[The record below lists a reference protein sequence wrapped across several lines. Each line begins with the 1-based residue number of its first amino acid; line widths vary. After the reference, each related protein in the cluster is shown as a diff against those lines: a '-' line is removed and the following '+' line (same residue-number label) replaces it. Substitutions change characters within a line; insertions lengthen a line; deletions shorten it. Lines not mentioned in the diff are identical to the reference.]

1 MKKIFSKI
9 MIFLLIVSSLV
20 IFGCKERYGDLRM
33 SLTFC
38 FTSFSSRTLEDGTK
52 RWTNSTDNSVVD
64 ENLDGSYTLYMYGNN
79 QGTAYLDATFTGT
92 PDDFNN
98 DISVSLSN
106 SILTIG
112 KKQYID
118 GGIRFSVTPNQEGST
133 VLTVLS
139 SEGDRQRSVNITVA
153 QVPSILRFKESKI
166 ALSYKSGT
174 TTNLADGLENNLSFG
189 MKNVTFELG
198 TLAGEGETSLDKF
211 VPYSSIQ
218 LAAKNISLNSGVL
231 TLLED
236 YDLQEGGELYV
247 RATYQNPLGDDLVQL
262 QQIEFLPQITN
273 FEIYTFDKDSSNGLG
288 SKVGDSNNILSTI
301 NFVTNIAITHKDFVL
316 RVNTNGKKLNI
327 FGVED
332 SLCPFGVSV
341 QPNYENYGL
350 TFGQNSLPIRYFN
363 ADGEITTEG
372 NIHHSTYA
380 LCYIRLVPSKVKSTE
395 GSANYPQGTYD
406 MLFRC
411 EYVDY
416 KNEEFATSASIRTKC
431 YTVVN
436 NYAINGKILQNN
448 NIEASFVEDNC
459 LATELMTN
467 FDASLGVKLSL
478 TVGEPLNVL
487 SNRTAFQIKF
497 YKRQKGSPTI
507 SKLSEDEVLNMFQI
521 SIDGEGNLL
530 QSGFEGH
537 KFLAGTNFY
546 FKIKQAGEAFIGDD
560 VFMQVES
567 CEEQSSAKCVVKLSL
582 VQGISEI
589 TGYELVLR
597 SREVDEATGDYIIY
611 DRQSVTFENA
621 RASLDLDLSKGYVAE
636 LTLSVFPLDAT
647 LSNVYVSSLRDNV
660 VKAKVEGG
668 KIILDPQSV
677 GKNVAISLGSSNLRQ
692 TYSIEVNVYYPV
704 VSMDAE
710 IVDISSNSSIGDY
723 TIGTRNIYAKVK
735 AKEQV
740 NYLLTT
746 RPYDAKRY
754 DMTYTVFDITSGK
767 DVLVKTPYT
776 VYHDGRTTGSSKIF
790 DDCFELNCKAN
801 AFMFTSDLS
810 NGKTYVVQFKLE
822 NLDGTTLEWSFT
834 LSSYVPVEEMDINLS
849 RVEVFDPQSV
859 AYEQK
864 LESGLTFDLT
874 NPPENVF
881 GFDVKVNKTS
891 GRIPTKTFE
900 EKAYVTI
907 RVDGNIDSVYEV
919 TNGTMVKTSGDS
931 SVLKLLF
938 EGLFGGKYWFELE
951 DNSKNISTIQIE
963 VKVVEF
969 RQSHYARKNISVLKH
984 EQVTDIFADGQTT
997 LRLRDTDINGD
1008 INIPF
1013 EIANE
1018 KAYNKNLVVQTVSV
1032 VTVAGRKMYVVAGRG
1047 VATSSVQNK
1056 TNMHATLTISPTG
1069 LAGRT
1074 MIVTLPQDKIYSKA
1088 QYEIFCGEMR
1098 EITLSEND
1106 FVAGVFYVQ
1115 NAGEYEVANE
1125 YTDGRQYY
1133 AKVIDY
1139 SGLLD
1144 IWEKTLVVQLDVE
1157 NGEDVPYSVSSV
1169 QDLLNISQNPTKRY
1183 VLTNNIRFDSSKAFS
1198 PIGGYFE
1205 VDITEEQFASGIY
1218 YIKNNLNQFVLQ
1230 TAYRTGQT
1238 YYAYGFGGELSGRYE
1253 VQDKNSASTHYEY
1266 YSIENIYLPS
1276 QISSKTFGLFETLH
1290 GKVSDIDIKFVFAQ
1304 PNIANEISFGGI
1316 AGINFGEISNCTASF
1331 SGAILKTNKQTVFG
1345 GIAGVN
1351 FGKIELSK
1359 GQSSSRSLTGD
1370 VKIVSSGSE
1379 LLSVGGISGLNF
1391 GEVVGSFARQNAQS
1405 VSFGDSS
1412 YDCNINITVQISG
1425 NENVFDEIN
1434 INSIPS
1440 RIVKMFE
1447 NLVVGGKNENS
1458 SFFIPQSY
1466 VNIPTLFAMDRDY
1479 SLDKTA
1485 DGILSGIGGA
1495 VGTNFGKISNLSVQ
1509 GNIIAE
1515 DCDYVG
1521 GIAGLTVANEK
1532 YNSKITDLN
1541 GNYSISYSYASSH
1554 VLGHH
1559 YVGGA
1564 VGAARGFLKS
1574 SETVDENV
1582 FDIPVGIYDVGAENY
1597 VDDEHSRN
1605 FVVGKG
1611 EVGGFAGKLVGVSA
1625 QYLSV
1630 TSYHDEYTSQGT
1642 TWLANQDNYDIVAN
1656 ETSTGFNLNE
1666 INDGLAGG
1674 FAGSSDH
1681 AKFFACGANVNLWAP
1696 SSIASF
1702 IFSYMSN
1709 EGEYNVANIFGRGV
1723 VNASGSSRTWGSLGA
1738 GVNFGNN
1745 TLSYSKV
1752 IDKAGKATYYVGNT
1766 SYSETQ
1772 FTEQINAK
1780 FESSLTQL
1788 PWKAEKDSSGNV
1800 SGLPMLYISYD
1811 VKVDETTTVTKTEP
1825 LFVLGPVTV
1834 NVVTKD
1840 NLSSDEGWKFVKLDD
1855 KTLMLFFAVDEQNSI
1870 SSSILTQIN
1879 TTKLLELLDITVSPS
1894 GAKANKLIVQSSS
1907 DLLEVSGEN
1916 IIVKSVGKEGS
1927 ETVTLT
1933 ISSMLSSQNSTY
1945 NAKVQIIL
1953 CYGLSDVNIY
1963 ANTSFTAPLSESLG
1977 IDLLLSETQ
1986 TVYANPE
1993 FVVEVSGEEVS
2004 LRAMDNVGLRFE
2016 VPSDDITPIIESL
2029 NGTATSIGNIFTIG
2043 SKQWSSVV
2051 SNGKIEKYYVNI
2063 DSTFASFIPL
2073 LAIPAGAKL
2082 NIKCVP
2088 YIYQV
2093 VDGERKNFLLE
2104 EHATNFYL
2112 SISHGAT
2119 SISLSNNTQPNFV
2132 MNQLQTLSFTVNMAT
2147 DSIDDKIILDNLLG
2161 LSDDLGINVGE
2172 YQYEFVDEVG
2182 KVEIVGATETR
2193 GKTGLRKISQSFTIW
2208 FKDKLAGI
2216 KQDKNYVFNFYS
2228 SINASVGVSV
2238 NVKVIGENEVKS
2250 IYTNVYADYDDFP
2263 QKSSGGYIYSG
2274 LNDSPA
2280 VLGVEVYPY
2289 VTNYST
2295 VRLSYTS
2302 STGDLLFM
2310 SPITLDLKNEHGRQF
2325 VDNASV
2331 AVIGND
2337 GKSLTIDKSVGQDTF
2352 LSNDNGV
2359 YSYARSYFF
2368 KLFTDSTVTEG
2379 TQFVLKIEI
2388 INEQG
2393 TVILTKEEIVYTLKK
2408 PGITFGFDKSLLKD
2422 GNDTLYYLPLNTKN
2436 ELSVETINSTDNIK
2450 WSLSAVDERGNAYEK
2465 FSEIKETLEP
2475 TKENGKYYVQVLKY
2489 GEIFTTDLVGKTVTL
2504 RGEITNN
2511 KQTYSYEI
2519 KFVVTLFT
2527 VKDISVQNAENN
2539 SLKVKVATTTPLK
2552 LNVSAYYDE
2561 SINAGSSWYD
2571 DWYENVGSKAG
2582 KEADILYK
2590 NLTNAGYEVK
2600 QYFVDYLN
2608 DFADSVAKVT
2618 KDNDPLSSGVF
2629 KNNGEN
2635 LKSGNKYFEETFG
2648 VEKFKD
2654 YFALYGLRA
2663 NRTFNIVFDS
2673 NISYSAKNTLE
2684 SKSAGVPNVC
2694 DYLSSSYDKIKSFTQ
2709 TIDVMFVYATEL
2721 RNAIP
2726 VSTVDEFLS
2735 MEEGKDYRLV
2745 NDIVLENYTPLSTKI
2760 GSFDGNNKVIFI
2772 KSFSYNSSSTGN
2784 INLGLFEKI
2793 ESEVEVSGVKKQI
2806 VIQNTTVYYT
2816 PNVTEE
2822 IFDNNGEIIKILEP
2836 SLESLRIS
2844 LPNASS
2850 VVFGGIA
2857 SSNAGVITNANVLGG
2872 VRIEINSSDVVS
2884 GGTATSTVG
2893 GLVATNERTGYITN
2907 SAVGAKLFR
2916 SAVKQTEDTKTYDG
2930 FNIYCY
2936 GKVGG
2941 FVGTNNGK
2949 IVASYFESGSIEHN
2963 SKEEGVGGFVQ
2974 TNNGEILE
2982 CFVQGRRSEN
2992 DKDIRNTGS
3001 GIVSRAG
3008 IVGGF
3013 VYSNNGTISDCYS
3026 NIWLSSSG
3034 AIAGFVYVDSSSS
3047 VISRS
3052 YSISYKKAG
3061 DNNTTAYP
3069 FAGPKTLL
3077 STEVCING
3085 IFNDCFFLN
3094 DRTKNDQ
3101 WGNTNFYTEGSSDPE
3116 KTPANKKAV
3125 ELSTANFA
3133 THTYF
3138 TNYDLSLVYN
3148 TSGQYAND
3156 EMYNYVDGYTWAIIE
3171 GKPVLASTLVRTI
3184 SQRDYQGKKKNYTGY
3199 TQIFELRS
3207 TSDWKSAKRESDPS
3221 ITDYTNASSGKLL
3234 FSKQDNG
3241 DTVDFIYPAVETVNG
3256 NFESLVI
3263 TYQVVKNGGKT
3274 TYTNPVAEY
3283 GEEKRVLDIQEGSIN
3298 DESPKDSNF
3307 RANDTITVTFDY
3319 ENNFISS
3326 ITYYT
3331 LDENNI
3337 TYYYSGN
3344 TSGTSFASGNQTNPV
3359 TIYDRDSLVYALT
3372 NTVSS
3377 DDTLDKYFRIICD
3390 IDIDGEFLSTSK
3402 TNFTGVMQGNHMTI
3416 NNLSMS
3422 YNRWQADQVDKEA
3435 FGMFAKITSNEEKDT
3450 IISNLKLGIVQI
3462 VSNVHPYVGAL
3473 AGIVSGSSVKTD
3485 KKVLFNNISIVS
3497 ADGGYAP
3504 VQGRN
3509 VVGGLAGY
3517 IGRNVIIKDI
3527 TTDVSVISAYDAS
3540 GDSSETV
3547 RLYIADK
3554 SNLSSCSY
3562 VGGVVGVFDATS
3574 VVDSATKK
3582 NYNASNVTVLSGN
3595 AFLGGVVGTAF
3606 GLLGTD
3612 AIANYINIEVESN
3625 DTSFIKSRFYGGGI
3639 VGENRGILLSS
3650 SARNIGEDDSTVSI
3664 GKSTLA
3670 QYNYFFNAAGTQ
3682 TIAVGGLAGLN
3693 NGGLISNCISTI
3705 DVRSS
3710 RTSIVGG
3717 AVGRQLAGGIEN
3729 VIVSGSVMGD
3739 KIIGGLVGTFNDRE
3753 MISSAESTFSEEA
3766 MMKEDSV
3773 HLSLSGTESTEGVIC
3788 RISNCIA
3795 ENNWLYEDYD
3805 TYIRKINSITKIAVG
3820 GFIGLISTINNPSA
3834 DGKETLTWEDKIVFD
3849 GQSTYV
3855 GAISN
3860 GTSKKYLKA
3869 AYVNST
3875 FDYAKG
3881 VKEDEYTILCNSQG
3895 VQAVFPAEQQE
3906 LYISTQSSDI
3916 SYTIRRIPFTKYT
3929 NKSSEGNEYKNIIYV
3944 FENTDKTFSED
3955 PKFYQAIKI
3964 FDIGET
3970 KRENFKNKEPDTWY
3984 RSDGEKV
3991 DYTWFAEHFGIVYE
4005 QYEYYYKSDK
4015 TTVTGIRKVVDYNN
4029 MGSEDTMVVDF
4040 GNTYDISLDSDNY
4053 YKASYIKMPESSK
4066 RTIVVNSETGETG
4079 EEYPDTTK
4087 SKTTFCYIARPT
4099 ISDFTFDRTFEYKS
4113 GSEKVETIND
4123 IAVYGVDVADS
4134 KTGACSYANV
4144 GDLITQNTF
4153 VINGLKL
4160 FELDVNK
4167 GGSEDRIGLWT
4178 EVEENSNIYKLSDAM
4193 LEVWKKKTG
4202 DDSWHIDLPDGGK
4215 IVDVTIHIAK
4225 SDVDRDVYVSKVVLT
4240 YEYSGV
4246 VVEDSSSKATFLK
4259 QSQNAENPLVTTYS
4273 LISSSKKSAFKS
4285 FDSGYWIFAD
4295 DFYSGVVTFASKYP
4309 QNIEYAETYVWED
4322 FRTSAT
4328 SGLINEINT
4337 AEELALFAYLVNNGN
4352 TYANTEVRLT
4362 ADIDLSGKY
4371 WIPIGTSANPFKG
4384 TFNGQGHTIKYIS
4397 VDENSLANSQQT
4409 KVEYA
4414 GLFGCIS
4421 GAEISSLILLGGET
4435 KGNYAGGLAGMAAGS
4450 KIKGVVNRN
4459 NVIGDSYAGGLVGQA
4474 TDSTFESCINYAE
4487 VKSSNIYDST
4497 VVYVGGLVGQM
4508 TDGEIK
4514 TTNGIETANNG
4525 TVQAQSTH
4533 NNHFAEHLVSLYA
4546 GGIAGCAE
4554 NTTISCDLKNYGNV
4568 NVVTNAANLW
4578 AGGLFGRLNTTTCAG
4593 MFNKGKVSVVN
4604 SNRNTTDT
4612 RSKMYIGGNVGEA
4625 ITDMSQMS
4633 NEEDVKVAC
4642 DLVTRQDSYVG
4653 GIAGLLSGNLSESYN
4668 AKNITFISK
4677 GGDAAYVAGLAGY
4690 VSCAEGKTVTVV
4702 SNCYNSGKV
4711 TTTCGGVGYVAGI
4724 VGLCE
4729 ENSTNH
4735 VVIQYTLSIGQIST
4749 QSGEGTCLTG
4759 AITNYTAN
4767 TKLIYRPE
4775 SYIVDEAQ
4783 AVSTFANFF
4792 LRGTAVMDG
4801 QTQEGLGGNLPSDYE
4816 EEKFAKG
4823 RISTTLKE
4831 ESTYN
4836 PEGEKKPAWNFGNG
4850 VDPAIWEWK
4859 YATWYP
4865 TLVNNSPN
4873 TIWTDSVE
4881 DMVQVGGDYVIDTP
4895 EQLAKLA
4902 LLSNSGTF
4910 DTKGKTFRLRNAIDL
4925 SNKLWIPIGT
4935 EEFPFE
4941 GTFEG
4946 GGYSVYNMT
4955 VDGTAV
4961 VLSGVTGLKLGGLFG
4976 VVKNSKIANL
4986 GVISPI
4992 VKNVNNAAAVVSKAN
5007 NTLIQNVYTE
5017 VSEAKSC
5024 GIVGDIV
5031 AGGIVCN
5038 LEDSLDTQSAKLGLH
5053 TSYNNVPVEANAKLT
5068 TATQCV
5074 GGLVASLK
5082 NSSVVNSYNGANGL
5096 ISIGNP
5102 QKPSET
5108 VMVIGKQ
5115 ENGKVV
5121 NVFNIC
5127 TNGGKELTAT
5137 PAMFEIVDGVLKK
5150 VDGEGVNPVFANLT
5164 DSTSDGKKSTIWA
5177 KEYSLNPQGSKGEL
5191 YPSLRGVGL
5200 EWKNTECDSLLSFST
5215 QVDGYKSR
5223 IRTAAKAT
5231 DIMFAEEVLGA
5242 QELSSK
5248 DSSINQIYLI
5258 STPQEL
5264 AWLSLAVNSGMRT
5277 SHCEF
5282 ILTANIDLSGRFFTP
5297 IGQSEQT
5304 AFCGVFNF
5312 NGHTISGLTIDN
5324 LSYNYAGLFGWTS
5337 NAYIINGYVKDA
5349 FVKVESSTST
5359 ANMFVGTVVGYA
5371 NNTTI
5376 KNISVATA
5384 VLAKNVGKVYVGG
5397 VAGYVSG
5404 TIQYKMENILSR
5416 PSTKTLSAGENYI
5429 DLSDYN
5435 TRIYE
5440 EDSTSGASKLKD
5452 FSINIGGIS
5461 LSERVFA
5468 GGIVGFMSNYNS
5480 EATLAGMS
5488 YCTNES
5494 NVVAMS
5500 VGSQPANVYGGGVAG
5515 YLANQMAIEACQNS
5529 GAIKTSST
5537 LFDAVG
5543 GIVGYMF
5550 YGTMRNC
5557 YSTGYVESCLNS
5569 SIKGETSSG
5578 SIFSYI
5584 GGIVGISIGG
5594 TITHTISQSS
5604 TYQDVLTGKNIAVG
5618 GIIGYSRDKD
5628 DFSGDVSVLFNGVGN
5643 FGSAAKGIGLSDP
5656 ALGDKTNAYTMGVDS
5671 FQVNAADQTLF
5682 QPSYW
5687 SGTSSSIHLKSQK
5700 AYIALTSVFAAN
5712 ISLFDK
5718 TTSTRSPLVYQEQG
5732 NTFRGLLAD
5741 IGGDYSLEIAK
5752 DSEMKAI
5759 TLTILKL
5766 DGTREVVTQ
5775 ETKFDTSESVSVE
5788 IANYVKDA
5796 VCIFVTV
5803 VKN

>member
-20 IFGCKERYGDLRM
+20 IFGCKERYGDLKM
-33 SLTFC
+33 SLNFC

-52 RWTNSTDNSVVD
+52 RWTNAGDNSVID
-64 ENLDGSYTLYMYGNN
+64 ENLDGSYTLYIYGNT

-92 PDDFNN
+92 PTDFNN
-98 DISVSLSN
+98 DIGVSLSN

-139 SEGDRQRSVNITVA
+139 AEGNKQRSVNISVA
-153 QVPSILRFKESKI
+153 QVPSMLKFKESKI
-166 ALSYKSGT
+166 AISYKAGT
-174 TTNLADGLENNLSFG
+174 TKNLVDGLENNLNFG
-189 MKNVTFELG
+189 MKNVAFELG
-198 TLAGEGETSLDKF
+198 SLSGEGETLLEKF

-218 LAAKNISLNSGVL
+218 LATKNISLNAGVL

-236 YDLQEGGELYV
+236 YNLQENGEMYV
-247 RATYQNPLGDDLVQL
+247 RATYSNPLGDDLVQL

-273 FEIYTFDKDSSNGLG
+273 FEIYTFDEASSNGLG
-288 SKVGDSNNILSTI
+288 LKVGDSENVLSTI
-301 NFVTNIAITHKDFVL
+301 NFVTNIAVTHKDFVL
-316 RVNTNGKKLNI
+316 RVDTNGKKLNI
-327 FGVED
+327 FGVEN
-332 SLCPFGVSV
+332 SLCPFVVSV

-372 NIHHSTYA
+372 NISRSTYA

-416 KNEEFATSASIRTKC
+416 TNTEFATSASIRTKC

-436 NYAINGKILQNN
+436 NYAINGNILQNN
-448 NIEASFVEDNC
+448 DIEENFVESNC
-459 LATELMTN
+459 YNTELMTN
-467 FDASLGVKLSL
+467 FDASLGVKLAL

-487 SNRTAFQIKF
+487 SNRTAFRIKF
-497 YKRQKGSPTI
+497 YKRQAESSII

-521 SIDGEGNLL
+521 SIDAEGNLL

-546 FKIKQAGEAFIGDD
+546 FKIKEAGEKFIGDD
-560 VFMQVES
+560 VFVQVVS
-567 CEEQSSAKCVVKLSL
+567 CEEQSSAKCVAKLSL

-597 SREVDEATGDYIIY
+597 SREIDEATGDYIIY
-611 DRQSVTFENA
+611 DRQNVTFENA
-621 RASLDLDLSKGYVAE
+621 KASLDLDLSKDYIAI
-636 LTLSVFPLDAT
+636 LTLNVFPLDAT

-660 VKAKVEGG
+660 VLAKIENG

-692 TYSIEVNVYYPV
+692 TYSLEVNVYYPV

-740 NYLLTT
+740 NFLLTT
-746 RPYDAKRY
+746 RPYDATRY

-767 DVLVKTPYT
+767 DVQVKTPYT
-776 VYHDGRTTGSSKIF
+776 VYHDGRTTGSNKIS
-790 DDCFELNCKAN
+790 DDFFELNCKAN
-801 AFMFTSDLS
+801 AFRFTSDFS
-810 NGKTYVVQFKLE
+810 KGKTYVVQFRLD
-822 NLDGTTLEWSFT
+822 NLDGTRLEWSFT
-834 LSSYVPVEEMDINLS
+834 LTSYVPVEEIEINLS
-849 RVEVFDPQSV
+849 RIEVFDPQSV
-859 AYEQK
+859 SYEQK
-864 LESGLTFDLT
+864 LESGITFDPT
-874 NPPENVF
+874 NVPENVF
-881 GFDVKVNKTS
+881 GFDVTVNKTS
-891 GRIPTKTFE
+891 GRTPTKTFE
-900 EKAYVTI
+900 EKSYVTI
-907 RVDGNIDSVYEV
+907 RIDGNIDSIYEV
-919 TNGTMVKTSGDS
+919 TNGTMLKTSGDNS
-931 SVLKLLF
+931 ILRLLY
-938 EGLFGGKYWFELE
+938 EGVFGGKYWFELL
-951 DNSKNISTIQIE
+951 DNSKSVSSIQIE
-963 VKVVEF
+963 VKIVEF
-969 RQSHYARKNISVLKH
+969 RQSHFARKSISVLKH
-984 EQVTDIFADGQTT
+984 EQVSEIYSNEQTT
-997 LRLRDTDINGD
+997 LRLRDMDIEGD
-1008 INIPF
+1008 INISL

-1018 KAYNKNLVVQTVSV
+1018 KAYNKNLVAQNVSV
-1032 VTVAGRKMYVVAGRG
+1032 VKVGGKKMYVVAEQG
-1047 VATSSVQNK
+1047 VANASIQNK
-1056 TNMHATLTISPTG
+1056 SDMHATLKISPTG
-1069 LAGRT
+1069 LAGRVL
-1074 MIVTLPQDKIYSKA
+1074 IVVLPQDKIYSKA
-1088 QYEIFCGEMR
+1088 QYEMFCGEMK
-1098 EITLSEND
+1098 EIELSKDD
-1106 FVAGVFYVQ
+1106 FVAGIFYVQ
-1115 NAGEYEVANE
+1115 NAGEYQVANE

-1133 AKVIDY
+1133 AKVVDY
-1139 SGLLD
+1139 SSLLN
-1144 IWEKTLVVQLDVE
+1144 IWKKALIVQLDVE
-1157 NGEDVPYSVSSV
+1157 NGENVPYSISSA
-1169 QDLLNISQNPTKRY
+1169 QDLLNIAQNPTKRY
-1183 VLTNNIRFDSSKAFS
+1183 VLTNNIRFDSSNAFAS
-1198 PIGGYFE
+1198 IGGYFE
-1205 VDITEEQFASGIY
+1205 VDITEEQFANGVY
-1218 YIKNNLNQFVLQ
+1218 YIKNNQNQYVMQ
-1230 TAYRTGQT
+1230 TAYRTEQT

-1253 VQDKNSASTHYEY
+1253 VQDKTSATTHYEY
-1266 YSIENIYLPS
+1266 YSIENVYLPS

-1290 GKVSDIDIKFVFAQ
+1290 GKVSDIDIKYVFAQ
-1304 PNIANEISFGGI
+1304 PNIANEIAFGGI

-1331 SGAILKTNKQTVFG
+1331 SGTILRTNKQTVFG

-1351 FGKIELSK
+1351 FGKIEISEK
-1359 GQSSSRSLTGD
+1359 QSATRSLTGD
-1370 VKIVSSGSE
+1370 VTIVSMGKE
-1379 LLSVGGISGLNF
+1379 LLSVGGIAGLNF
-1391 GEVVGSFARQNAQS
+1391 GEVVGSFARGNADS

-1412 YDCNINITVQISG
+1412 YDSNINLTVQISG
-1425 NENVFDEIN
+1425 NENALDNIN
-1434 INSIPS
+1434 INQIPS

-1447 NLVVGGKNENS
+1447 NFVVGGENVNT

-1466 VNIPTLFAMDRDY
+1466 ANISTLFAMDRDY
-1479 SLDKTA
+1479 SLENA
-1485 DGILSGIGGA
+1485 GQGIISGVGGA
-1495 VGTNFGKISNLSVQ
+1495 IGTNFGKISNLSVQ
-1509 GNIIAE
+1509 GKVSAE

-1521 GIAGLTVANEK
+1521 GLVGLAVANEK

-1541 GNYSISYSYASSH
+1541 GNYSISYSYTSSH

-1559 YVGGA
+1559 YVGGTMGG
-1564 VGAARGFLKS
+1564 VRGFLKS
-1574 SETVDENV
+1574 SEVVDGNV
-1582 FDIPVGIYDVGAENY
+1582 FDISVGLYDVGAENY
-1597 VDDEHSRN
+1597 VSDEYSRS
-1605 FVVGKG
+1605 FVVGQG
-1611 EVGGFAGKLVGVSA
+1611 EVGGFAGKLVGVNA

-1630 TSYHDEYTSQGT
+1630 TSYHDEYVSQGT
-1642 TWLANQDNYDIVAN
+1642 TWLANKDNYDVVASD
-1656 ETSTGFNLNE
+1656 TSTVFNLNE

-1696 SSIASF
+1696 SSNASF

-1709 EGEYNVANIFGRGV
+1709 EGEYNVANIFGKGV
-1723 VNASGSSRTWGSLGA
+1723 VNALGSSKTWGSLGA
-1738 GVNFGNN
+1738 GINFVSN

-1752 IDKAGKATYYVGNT
+1752 IDKAGKTTYFVGNT
-1766 SYSETQ
+1766 SCSETQ
-1772 FTEQINAK
+1772 FAEQTNTK
-1780 FESSLTQL
+1780 FESNATQL
-1788 PWKAEKDSSGNV
+1788 PWKVGKDSTGKV
-1800 SGLPMLYISYD
+1800 VGLPMLYISYD
-1811 VKVDETTTVTKTEP
+1811 VKVNETTVTKTEP

-1834 NVVTKD
+1834 NVVTRD
-1840 NLSSDEGWKFVKLDD
+1840 NLSSDNGWKFVKLDD
-1855 KTLMLFFAVDEQNSI
+1855 KTLMLFFATDEQNSI
-1870 SSSILTQIN
+1870 SPSILAEIN
-1879 TTKLLELLDITVSPS
+1879 TTKLLELLDINVSPS

-1907 DLLEVSGEN
+1907 DLIEVSGEN
-1916 IIVKSVGKEGS
+1916 IIVKSIGKEGR

-1963 ANTSFTAPLSESLG
+1963 ANTSFTAPLGENLG

-2004 LRAMDNVGLRFE
+2004 LRAMENVGLRFE
-2016 VPSDDITPIIESL
+2016 VASDDINPIIESL

-2073 LAIPAGAKL
+2073 LAIPDGAKL

-2088 YIYQV
+2088 YIYQI
-2093 VDGERKNFLLE
+2093 VDGERKNLLLE
-2104 EHATNFYL
+2104 EHSTNFYL

-2119 SISLSNNTQPNFV
+2119 ALALSNNTQPNFV
-2132 MNQLQTLSFTVNMAT
+2132 MNQLQTLSFTVNMET
-2147 DSIDDKIILDNLLG
+2147 DSLDDKIILDNLLG

-2182 KVEIVGATETR
+2182 KVEIVGPSETR
-2193 GKTGLRKISQSFTIW
+2193 GKTGLRKISQSFTVW

-2216 KQDKNYVFNFYS
+2216 KQDKNYVFNFHS
-2228 SINASVGVSV
+2228 SINTTVGVSV
-2238 NVKVIGENEVKS
+2238 NVKIIGENEVKS

-2274 LNDSPA
+2274 LNNSPA

-2289 VTNYST
+2289 VTNYSN

-2310 SPITLDLKNEHGRQF
+2310 SPITLDLKNEHGKQF

-2331 AVIGND
+2331 AIVGAD
-2337 GKSLTIDKSVGQDTF
+2337 GKSLTVHKSVGQDTF

-2379 TQFVLKIEI
+2379 TQFVIKIEI

-2393 TVILTKEEIVYTLKK
+2393 TVILTKEETVYTLKK

-2422 GNDTLYYLPLNTKN
+2422 GNDSLYYLPINTKN
-2436 ELSVETINSTDNIK
+2436 ELSVETINYLDNIK
-2450 WSLSAVDERGNAYEK
+2450 WSLSAVDERGNAYED
-2465 FSEIKETLEP
+2465 FSNIKEALEP
-2475 TKENGKYYVQVLKY
+2475 TKENGKYYVQVLKF
-2489 GEIFTTDLVGKTVTL
+2489 GEIFTTNLVGKTITL

-2527 VKDISVQNAENN
+2527 IKNISVQNAENN

-2561 SINAGSSWYD
+2561 SVDTADSWYD
-2571 DWYENVGSKAG
+2571 DWYKNVGSKAG
-2582 KEADILYK
+2582 KESDNLYK

-2600 QYFVDYLN
+2600 QYFADYLN

-2618 KDNDPLSSGVF
+2618 TDKQGTLSGVF
-2629 KNNGEN
+2629 KSEDGSQ
-2635 LKSGNKYFEETFG
+2635 LASGNKYLEETFG

-2654 YFALYGLRA
+2654 YFALYGLKA
-2663 NRTFNIVFDS
+2663 NKNFNIIFDS
-2673 NISYSAKNTLE
+2673 QISYSAKNTLE
-2684 SKSAGVPNVC
+2684 SKSAGIPNVC
-2694 DYLSSSYDKIKSFTQ
+2694 DYSSSSYDKIKQFTQ
-2709 TIDVMFVYATEL
+2709 TLDVMFVYATEL

-2726 VSTVDEFLS
+2726 VSTAEEFLS
-2735 MEEGKDYRLV
+2735 MQEGKDYRLV
-2745 NDIVLENYTPLSTKI
+2745 NDIVLRNYTPLSTKI

-2772 KSFSYNSSSTGN
+2772 ESFSYNSSSTGN
-2784 INLGLFEKI
+2784 ISLGLFEKI
-2793 ESEVEVSGVKKQI
+2793 ESEVEVSGEKKHI

-2816 PNVTEE
+2816 PRVTEE
-2822 IFDNNGEIIKILEP
+2822 IFDKNGETIKILEP
-2836 SLESLRIS
+2836 SLESLKIS

-2850 VVFGGIA
+2850 VTFGGIA
-2857 SSNAGVITNANVLGG
+2857 SSNAGVITNANILGG
-2872 VRIEINSSDVVS
+2872 VKIEISSSDVVS
-2884 GGTATSTVG
+2884 GGTATSLVG
-2893 GLVATNERTGYITN
+2893 GLVATNEKTGYITN

-2916 SAVKQTEDTKTYDG
+2916 SKTKQSEDEKVYEG
-2930 FNIYCY
+2930 FDIYCY

-2941 FVGTNNGK
+2941 FVGTNSGK

-2982 CFVQGRRSEN
+2982 CYVQGRRSEN

-3001 GIVSRAG
+3001 GIVSKSG

-3026 NIWLSSSG
+3026 NIWLSSGG

-3069 FAGPKTLL
+3069 FAGPRTLL
-3077 STEVCING
+3077 STEVRING
-3085 IFNDCFFLN
+3085 ILNDCFFLN
-3094 DRTKNDQ
+3094 DGTKNDK
-3101 WGNTNFYTEGSSDPE
+3101 WGNTNFYIEGQSDPA

-3133 THTYF
+3133 THTCF
-3138 TNYDLSLVYN
+3138 TNYDLSLVYS
-3148 TSGQYAND
+3148 TDGQYAND
-3156 EMYNYVDGYTWAIIE
+3156 EKYNYVDGYTWAIIE

-3184 SQRDYQGKKKNYTGY
+3184 SQRDYLGKKKNYTGY
-3199 TQIFELRS
+3199 TQIFELQS
-3207 TSDWKSAKRESDPS
+3207 TSDWKSTKRENDPS
-3221 ITDYTNASSGKLL
+3221 ITDYTNASSGRLL

-3241 DTVDFIYPAVETVNG
+3241 DTVDFIYPAVETKNG
-3256 NFESLVI
+3256 NFESIVI

-3274 TYTNPVAEY
+3274 TYANPVAEY
-3283 GEEKRVLDIQEGSIN
+3283 GEDKRVLDIQEGSIN
-3298 DESPKDSNF
+3298 DENPKDSNF

-3331 LDENNI
+3331 LDEKNI
-3337 TYYYSGN
+3337 TYYYKGDVSGI
-3344 TSGTSFASGNQTNPV
+3344 SFASGDQTNPV

-3372 NTVSS
+3372 NTISS
-3377 DDTLDKYFRIICD
+3377 DDNLDKYFRIICD
-3390 IDIDGEFLSTSK
+3390 IDLDGEFLSTSK

-3435 FGMFAKITSNEEKDT
+3435 FGMFAKITADEKKDT

-3473 AGIVSGSSVKTD
+3473 AGVVTGSFRKTD
-3485 KKVLFNNISIVS
+3485 KKVLFNNITIVAS
-3497 ADGGYAP
+3497 DGEYAP

-3517 IGRNVIIKDI
+3517 IGGNVIIKDI
-3527 TTDVSVISAYDAS
+3527 TTDVSVVSTFDAS
-3540 GDSSETV
+3540 GDASEAV
-3547 RLYIADK
+3547 HLYLKDK
-3554 SNLSSCSY
+3554 SNLNSCSY

-3574 VVDSATKK
+3574 IVDTATKK

-3612 AIANYINIEVESN
+3612 TIANYINIQVESN
-3625 DTSFIKSRFYGGGI
+3625 DTSFVKAQFYGGGI
-3639 VGENRGILLSS
+3639 VGENRGIILSS
-3650 SARNIGEDDSTVSI
+3650 SARNIGEDDSTVAI

-3670 QYNYFFNAAGTQ
+3670 QYDYFFNATGTQ
-3682 TIAVGGLAGLN
+3682 TVAVGGLVGLN

-3710 RTSIVGG
+3710 RTTIVGG

-3729 VIVSGSVMGD
+3729 VIVSGSVIGD
-3739 KIIGGLVGTFNDRE
+3739 KIIGGLVGTINDKE
-3753 MISSAESTFSEEA
+3753 MIASPESSFSEKV
-3766 MMKEDSV
+3766 MMPADSK
-3773 HLSLSGTESTEGVIC
+3773 HLALNGYNLVDGSQVIC
-3788 RISNCIA
+3788 RISNCVA

-3805 TYIRKINSITKIAVG
+3805 KYVRKIDAITKVAVG
-3820 GFIGLISTINNPSA
+3820 GFVGLISTIDNTDQN
-3834 DGKETLTWEDKIVFD
+3834 GRTFTWKDKLVFD

-3860 GTSKKYLKA
+3860 GSSKKYLKA
-3869 AYVNST
+3869 TYVCNT
-3875 FDYAKG
+3875 FDYAKD
-3881 VKEDEYTILCNSQG
+3881 VSENEYTILCNNQG
-3895 VQAVFPAEQQE
+3895 EQTVFPAEQQE
-3906 LYISTQSSDI
+3906 LYISTQSSEI
-3916 SYTIRRIPFTKYT
+3916 SYTINRIPFTDFSDR
-3929 NKSSEGNEYKNIIYV
+3929 SSKGDEYKNVIYQFV
-3944 FENTDKTFSED
+3944 ENNDNGFSQDIGFYDEIKIMEISSNRETYGGSFESGVWYHSSRTDK
-3955 PKFYQAIKI
+3955 Q
-3964 FDIGET
+3964 
-3970 KRENFKNKEPDTWY
+3970 
-3984 RSDGEKV
+3984 V
-3991 DYTWFAEHFGIVYE
+3991 DYTWLAEHFGVVYE
-4005 QYEYYYKSDK
+4005 RYEYHYSDN
-4015 TTVTGIRKVVDYNN
+4015 TVVTGIKEVVNYNKL
-4029 MGSEDTMVVDF
+4029 GDAKTIKGF
-4040 GNTYDISLDSDNY
+4040 GELYDIKSNGNNTYYTVGYLNLSSLPT
-4053 YKASYIKMPESSK
+4053 KAVTKD
-4066 RTIVVNSETGETG
+4066 GETK
-4079 EEYPDTTK
+4079 EEQPVSATTK
-4087 SKTTFCYIARPT
+4087 FYYIARPT
-4099 ISDFTFDRTFEYKS
+4099 ISNFTFDRTFEYKS
-4113 GSEKVETIND
+4113 NNEVIND
-4123 IAVYGVDVADS
+4123 IALYG
-4134 KTGACSYANV
+4134 TNV
-4144 GDLITQNTF
+4144 GGNSQNGINSFVSIDELTTQNTF
-4153 VINGLKL
+4153 VLNGLKL
-4160 FELDVNK
+4160 YKLDVNK
-4167 GGSEDRIGLWT
+4167 PGETPTSLWT
-4178 EVEENSNIYKLSDAM
+4178 KVEGKSNIYKLSDFM
-4193 LEVWKKKTG
+4193 LEKWGETA
-4202 DDSWHIDLPDGGK
+4202 WHIDLSDGGK
-4215 IVDVTIHIAK
+4215 IVDVKIQIDGTAENKDYH
-4225 SDVDRDVYVSKVVLT
+4225 VSKVILT
-4240 YEYSGV
+4240 YEYDGV
-4246 VVEDSSSKATFLK
+4246 MVEEDSSKATFLK
-4259 QSQNAENPLVTTYS
+4259 QSQNPENPLVTTYS
-4273 LISSSKKSAFKS
+4273 LISSAKKSAFKS
-4285 FDSGYWIFAD
+4285 FDSGYWIFAN
-4295 DFYSGVVTFASKYP
+4295 DFYSGVIPFASKYP

-4322 FRTSAT
+4322 FRTT
-4328 SGLINEINT
+4328 GMTGLIEEINS
-4337 AEELALFAYLVNNGN
+4337 AENLALFAYLVNNGESYN
-4352 TYANTEVRLT
+4352 GKEVKLL

-4371 WIPIGTSANPFKG
+4371 WVPIGTEEHPFKG

-4397 VDENSLANSQQT
+4397 VDENSLANSNG
-4409 KVEYA
+4409 KNVEYA
-4414 GLFGCIS
+4414 GLFGNLS
-4421 GAEISSLILLGGET
+4421 GATISSLVLLGGET
-4435 KGNYAGGLAGMAAGS
+4435 KGNYAGGLAGRAEDS
-4450 KIKGVVNRN
+4450 KFTGIINRN
-4459 NVIGDSYAGGLVGQA
+4459 NVIGDSHAGGIVGLA
-4474 TDSTFESCINYAE
+4474 TRSVFEGCINYAE
-4487 VKSSNIYDST
+4487 IKSSNNYDAQM
-4497 VVYVGGLVGQM
+4497 VYVGGIVGKMEQ
-4508 TDGEIK
+4508 GQIANSKGIK
-4514 TTNGIETANNG
+4514 SANNG
-4525 TVQAQSTH
+4525 TIQAQSSH
-4533 NNHFAEHLVSLYA
+4533 NNNFTDHKISLYA
-4546 GGIAGCAE
+4546 GGIAGSAD
-4554 NTTISCDLKNYGNV
+4554 NITISCNLKNYGNV
-4568 NVVTNAANLW
+4568 NVVTNASNLW
-4578 AGGLFGRLNTTTCAG
+4578 VGGLFGEVNVNKCSG

-4604 SNRNTTDT
+4604 SNRNTTDNK
-4612 RSKMYIGGNVGEA
+4612 SQMYVGGNVGQA
-4625 ITDMSQMS
+4625 KSNMSCMS
-4633 NEEDVKVAC
+4633 NEEDVNVAC
-4642 DLVTRQDSYVG
+4642 DLVTRLDSYVG
-4653 GIAGLLSGNLSESYN
+4653 GIAGFLSGNLSESYN
-4668 AKNITFISK
+4668 AKNITYTSK
-4677 GGDAAYVAGLAGY
+4677 GGDTAYVAGLVGM
-4690 VSCAEGKTVTVV
+4690 VSCSKADVTIV

-4729 ENSTNH
+4729 EITKQ
-4735 VVIQYTLSIGQIST
+4735 VVIQNTLSIGQIST
-4749 QSGEGTCLTG
+4749 QSGEGTSLTG
-4759 AITNYTAN
+4759 AITNLTSKSSLVY
-4767 TKLIYRPE
+4767 KPE
-4775 SYIVDEAQ
+4775 NYK
-4783 AVSTFANFF
+4783 VSGSQVVPSFANFF
-4792 LRGTAVMDG
+4792 LRGTAIMDG
-4801 QTQEGLGGNLPSDYE
+4801 KTQNGLGGNLPSDYE

-4831 ESTYN
+4831 ENTYN
-4836 PEGEKKPAWNFGNG
+4836 PEGEKLVWNFGNG

-4865 TLVNNSPN
+4865 TLANNSPN

-4941 GTFEG
+4941 GIFEG

-4955 VDGTAV
+4955 VDGKAV
-4961 VLSGVTGLKLGGLFG
+4961 VQSGISNLKLGGLFG

-4992 VKNVNNAAAVVSKAN
+4992 VKNVNNASGVVAKAN

-5017 VSEAKSC
+5017 IGEAKSC

-5031 AGGIVCN
+5031 AGGIVSV
-5038 LEDSLDTQSAKLGLH
+5038 LENSFDTQSAKLGLH
-5053 TSYNNVPVEANAKLT
+5053 TSYNNVPVEANTKLT
-5068 TATQCV
+5068 LSESTQCV
-5074 GGLVASLK
+5074 GGLVAKLV
-5082 NSSVVNSYNGANGL
+5082 NSSVVNSYNGTNGL

-5102 QKPSET
+5102 SKPNET
-5108 VMVIGKQ
+5108 AMVVGSQADSKL
-5115 ENGKVV
+5115 V

-5137 PAMFEIVDGVLKK
+5137 PTLFEIADGEMKK
-5150 VDGEGVNPVFANLT
+5150 VEGEGAIPVFDNLT
-5164 DSTSDGKKSTIWA
+5164 SHTSDGKKSTIWA

-5215 QVDGYKSR
+5215 QIDGYKSR
-5223 IRTAAKAT
+5223 IRETAKAN
-5231 DIMFAEEVLGA
+5231 DIMFAEEVLGT

-5264 AWLSLAVNSGMRT
+5264 AWLSLAVNSGMR
-5277 SHCEF
+5277 SAHCEF
-5282 ILTANIDLSGRFFTP
+5282 ILTEDIDLSGRFFTP

-5304 AFCGVFNF
+5304 AFCGIFNF
-5312 NGHTISGLTIDN
+5312 NGHTIKGLTIDN

-5359 ANMFVGTVVGYA
+5359 ANMFVGTIVGYA

-5416 PSTKTLSAGENYI
+5416 PSTKTLSVGENYI

-5435 TRIYE
+5435 SRIYE
-5440 EDSTSGASKLKD
+5440 EESSGASKLKEV
-5452 FSINIGGIS
+5452 SINIGGIS

-5515 YLANQMAIEACQNS
+5515 YLANQMAIEACKNS

-5557 YSTGYVESCLNS
+5557 HSTGYVESCLNS
-5569 SIKGETSSG
+5569 SIKGESSSG
-5578 SIFSYI
+5578 SVFSYI

-5594 TITHTISQSS
+5594 TINHTISQSS

-5618 GIIGYSRDKD
+5618 GVIGYSKDKD
-5628 DFSGDVSVLFNGVGN
+5628 DFSGDVSVIFDSAGN
-5643 FGSAAKGIGLSDP
+5643 FGSASKGIGLSEP
-5656 ALGDKTNAYTMGVDS
+5656 VIDKNATVYSSDFSKFLINT
-5671 FQVNAADQTLF
+5671 ADQTLF
-5682 QPSYW
+5682 QPAYW
-5687 SGTSSSIHLKSQK
+5687 SGNSSSIHLKSQK
-5700 AYIALTSVFAAN
+5700 TYIALTSAFNAN
-5712 ISLFDK
+5712 ISLSEENGTK
-5718 TTSTRSPLVYQEQG
+5718 SPLVYQEQG

-5741 IGGDYSLEIAK
+5741 IDGNYKLEITK

-5766 DGTREVVTQ
+5766 DGTREVVSQ
-5775 ETKFDTSESVSVE
+5775 EPNFASGESATME
-5788 IANYVKDA
+5788 IANYLKDA
-5796 VCIFVTV
+5796 VCIFVTL
-5803 VKN
+5803 VKK

>member
-33 SLTFC
+33 SLNFC

-52 RWTNSTDNSVVD
+52 RWTNASDNSVVD
-64 ENLDGSYTLYMYGNN
+64 ENLDGSYTLYIYGNT
-79 QGTAYLDATFTGT
+79 QGSAYIDATFTGT
-92 PDDFNN
+92 PDDFNS
-98 DISVSLSN
+98 DIGVSLSN
-106 SILTIG
+106 PILTVG

-139 SEGDRQRSVNITVA
+139 AEGNKQRSVNISVA
-153 QVPSILRFKESKI
+153 QVPTALRFKESKI
-166 ALSYKSGT
+166 ALSYKGGT

-189 MKNVTFELG
+189 MRNVAFELG
-198 TLAGEGETSLDKF
+198 ELSGEGETLLDRF
-211 VPYSSIQ
+211 TPFSSIQ
-218 LAAKNISLNSGVL
+218 LAAKNISLNAGVL

-236 YDLQEGGELYV
+236 YDLQENGEIYV
-247 RATYQNPLGDDLVQL
+247 RATYSNPLGDDLVQL
-262 QQIEFLPQITN
+262 QQIEFLPQISN
-273 FEIYTFDKDSSNGLG
+273 FEIYTFDEASSNGLG

-316 RVNTNGKKLNI
+316 RVDTNGKKLNI
-327 FGVED
+327 SSVED
-332 SLCPFGVSV
+332 SLCPFTVSV

-372 NIHHSTYA
+372 NISHSTYA

-416 KNEEFATSASIRTKC
+416 ANEEFATSATLRTKC

-436 NYAINGKILQNN
+436 NYAANGNILQNN
-448 NIEASFVEDNC
+448 NIEGNFVEDNC
-459 LATELMTN
+459 FAAELMTN
-467 FDASLGVKLSL
+467 FDASLGVKISL

-497 YKRQKGSPTI
+497 YKRQAGSSTI

-521 SIDGEGNLL
+521 SMDAEGNLL

-537 KFLAGTNFY
+537 RFLAGTNFY
-546 FKIKQAGEAFIGDD
+546 FKIKEAGEAFIGDD
-560 VFMQVES
+560 VFMQVVS
-567 CEEQSSAKCVVKLSL
+567 CEEQSSAECVIKLSL
-582 VQGISEI
+582 FQGISEI
-589 TGYELVLR
+589 TGYDLVLR
-597 SREVDEATGDYIIY
+597 SREIDETTGDYIIY
-611 DRQSVTFENA
+611 DRQNVTFENA
-621 RASLDLDLSKGYVAE
+621 KASLDLDLSKDYIAI
-636 LTLSVFPLDAT
+636 LTLNVFPLDAT

-660 VKAKVEGG
+660 VLAKVEGG

-692 TYSIEVNVYYPV
+692 TYSLEVNVYYPV

-740 NYLLTT
+740 NFLLTT
-746 RPYDAKRY
+746 RPYDATRY

-767 DVLVKTPYT
+767 DVQVKTPYT
-776 VYHDGRTTGSSKIF
+776 VYHDGRTTGSSKIS
-790 DDCFELNCKAN
+790 DDYFELNCKAN

-822 NLDGTTLEWSFT
+822 NLDGTTLEWTFT
-834 LSSYVPVEEMDINLS
+834 LSSYVPVEEIDINLS

-864 LESGLTFDLT
+864 LESGITFDPT

-891 GRIPTKTFE
+891 GRTPTKTFE
-900 EKAYVTI
+900 EKSYITI
-907 RVDGNIDSVYEV
+907 RIDGNIDSIYEV
-919 TNGTMVKTSGDS
+919 TNGTMTKTSGDN

-938 EGLFGGKYWFELE
+938 EGVFGGKYWFELQ
-951 DNSKNISTIQIE
+951 DNTKNISTIQIE
-963 VKVVEF
+963 VKIVEF
-969 RQSHYARKNISVLKH
+969 RQSHFARKNISVLKH
-984 EQVTDIFADGQTT
+984 EQVSGIYADGQTT
-997 LRLRDTDINGD
+997 LRLRDMDIDGD
-1008 INIPF
+1008 ISIPL

-1018 KAYNKNLVVQTVSV
+1018 KAYNKTLVTQNISV
-1032 VTVAGRKMYVVAGRG
+1032 VTVGGQTMYVVAARG
-1047 VATSSVQNK
+1047 VASASIQNK

-1069 LAGRT
+1069 LAGRIL
-1074 MIVTLPQDKIYSKA
+1074 IVVLPQDKIYSKA
-1088 QYEIFCGEMR
+1088 QYEIFSGEMR
-1098 EITLSEND
+1098 EIELSKED
-1106 FVAGVFYVQ
+1106 FTSGVFYVQ
-1115 NAGEYEVANE
+1115 NAGVYEVANE
-1125 YTDGRQYY
+1125 YTDGRKYY
-1133 AKVIDY
+1133 AKVVDY
-1139 SGLLD
+1139 SSLLN
-1144 IWEKTLVVQLDVE
+1144 IWKNTLVVQLDVE

-1183 VLTNNIRFDSSKAFS
+1183 VLTNNIRFDSSRTFS
-1198 PIGGYFE
+1198 SIGGYFE
-1205 VDITEEQFASGIY
+1205 VNITEEQFANGVY
-1218 YIKNNLNQFVLQ
+1218 YIKNNLDQYVLQ
-1230 TAYRTGQT
+1230 TAYRAGQI

-1253 VQDKNSASTHYEY
+1253 VQDKTSATTHYEY
-1266 YSIENIYLPS
+1266 YSIENVYLPS
-1276 QISSKTFGLFETLH
+1276 QISSKTFGLFETLY

-1304 PNIANEISFGGI
+1304 PNIANEITFGGI
-1316 AGINFGEISNCTASF
+1316 AGINFGEILECTTSF
-1331 SGAILKTNKQTVFG
+1331 SGAILRTNKQTVFG

-1351 FGKIELSK
+1351 FGRIELSEK
-1359 GQSSSRSLTGD
+1359 QSSSRSLTGD
-1370 VKIVSSGSE
+1370 VTIISTGKE
-1379 LLSVGGISGLNF
+1379 LLSVGGIAGINF
-1391 GEVVGSFARQNAQS
+1391 GEIVGSFARENADS
-1405 VSFGDSS
+1405 VSFGDSA
-1412 YDCNINITVQISG
+1412 YDSNINITVQISG
-1425 NENVFDEIN
+1425 NENALDNIN
-1434 INSIPS
+1434 INNIPS

-1447 NLVVGGKNENS
+1447 NLVVGGENENT

-1466 VNIPTLFAMDRDY
+1466 ANISALFAMDRDY
-1479 SLDKTA
+1479 SSENA
-1485 DGILSGIGGA
+1485 GDGILSGVGGA
-1495 VGTNFGKISNLSVQ
+1495 VGANFGKISNLSVQ
-1509 GNIIAE
+1509 GNVSAE

-1521 GIAGLTVANEK
+1521 GIAGLAVANEK
-1532 YNSKITDLN
+1532 FNSKITDLN
-1541 GNYSISYSYASSH
+1541 GNYSISYSYTSSH

-1559 YVGGA
+1559 YVGGV

-1574 SETVDENV
+1574 SEVVDENV
-1582 FDIPVGIYDVGAENY
+1582 SDIPVGLYDVGAENY
-1597 VDDEHSRN
+1597 VSDEHSRN

-1611 EVGGFAGKLVGVSA
+1611 EVGGFAGKLVGVNA

-1630 TSYHDEYTSQGT
+1630 TSYHDEYASQGT
-1642 TWLANQDNYDIVAN
+1642 TWLANQDNYDVVAN

-1709 EGEYNVANIFGRGV
+1709 EGEYNVANIFGKGV

-1745 TLSYSKV
+1745 TLSFSKV
-1752 IDKAGKATYYVGNT
+1752 IDKAGKPTYFVGNT

-1772 FTEQINAK
+1772 FAEQINAK
-1780 FESSLTQL
+1780 FESSLAQL
-1788 PWKAEKDSSGNV
+1788 PWKAEKDASGKV
-1800 SGLPMLYISYD
+1800 VGLPMLYISYD
-1811 VKVDETTTVTKTEP
+1811 VKVGETTVTKTEP

-1834 NVVTKD
+1834 NVVTRD
-1840 NLSSDEGWKFVKLDD
+1840 NVLSNEGWKFVKLDD
-1855 KTLMLFFAVDEQNSI
+1855 KTLMLFFAMDEQNLV
-1870 SSSILTQIN
+1870 SSSILTTLN

-1894 GAKANKLIVQSSS
+1894 GAKSNKLIVQSSS

-1916 IIVKSVGKEGS
+1916 IIVKSIGKEGS

-1963 ANTSFTAPLSESLG
+1963 ANTSFTAPLSENLG

-1993 FVVEVSGEEVS
+1993 FVVEISDEEVN

-2016 VPSDDITPIIESL
+2016 VASDDINPIIENL

-2063 DSTFASFIPL
+2063 DATFASFIPL
-2073 LAIPAGAKL
+2073 LAIPDGAKL

-2104 EHATNFYL
+2104 EHSTNFYL
-2112 SISHGAT
+2112 SITHGAT
-2119 SISLSNNTQPNFV
+2119 SIALSNNTQPNFV
-2132 MNQLQTLSFTVNMAT
+2132 MNQLQTLSFTIGMAT
-2147 DSIDDKIILDNLLG
+2147 DSVDDKIILDNLLG

-2182 KVEIVGATETR
+2182 KVEVVGPTETR
-2193 GKTGLRKISQSFTIW
+2193 GKTGLRKISQSFTVW

-2216 KQDKNYVFNFYS
+2216 KQDKNYVFNFHS
-2228 SINASVGVSV
+2228 SINASVLVSV
-2238 NVKVIGENEVKS
+2238 NVKIIGENEVKS
-2250 IYTNVYADYDDFP
+2250 VYTNVYADYDDFP

-2274 LNDSPA
+2274 LADSPA

-2289 VTNYST
+2289 VTNYSN

-2310 SPITLDLKNEHGRQF
+2310 SPITLDLKNEHGKQF

-2331 AVIGND
+2331 AVIGAD
-2337 GKSLTIDKSVGQDTF
+2337 GKSLTVHKSVGQDTF
-2352 LSNDNGV
+2352 LSNDSGV

-2379 TQFVLKIEI
+2379 TQFVIKIEI

-2393 TVILTKEEIVYTLKK
+2393 TVILTKEETVYTLKK
-2408 PGITFGFDKSLLKD
+2408 PGITFSFDKNLLKD
-2422 GNDTLYYLPLNTKN
+2422 DNDTLYYLPINTKN
-2436 ELSVETINSTDNIK
+2436 ELSVETINYSDNIK
-2450 WSLSAVDERGNAYEK
+2450 WSLSAVDERGNAYAN
-2465 FSEIKETLEP
+2465 FSDIKESLEP

-2489 GEIFTTDLVGKTVTL
+2489 GEIFNTDLVGKTVTL

-2511 KQTYSYEI
+2511 KQTYSYEV

-2527 VKDISVQNAENN
+2527 VKNISVQNAENN

-2552 LNVSAYYDE
+2552 LDVSAYYDD
-2561 SINAGSSWYD
+2561 SVNAENSWYD
-2571 DWYENVGSKAG
+2571 DWYQNIGSKAG
-2582 KEADILYK
+2582 EREKDSLYK

-2608 DFADSVAKVT
+2608 DFADSVAKVAT
-2618 KDNDPLSSGVF
+2618 DKQGTISGVF
-2629 KNNGEN
+2629 KSEDGSQ
-2635 LKSGNKYFEETFG
+2635 LVSGNKYLEETFG

-2663 NRTFNIVFDS
+2663 NRTFNIIFDS
-2673 NISYSAKNTLE
+2673 QISYSAKNTLE

-2694 DYLSSSYDKIKSFTQ
+2694 DYLTESYDKIKQFTQ
-2709 TIDVMFVYATEL
+2709 TLDVMFVYATEL

-2726 VSTVDEFLS
+2726 VSTADEFIS
-2735 MEEGKDYRLV
+2735 MQEGKDYRLV

-2772 KSFSYNSSSTGN
+2772 KSFSYNSSSTGS

-2793 ESEVEVSGVKKQI
+2793 ESDVEVSGEKKQI

-2822 IFDNNGEIIKILEP
+2822 IFESKGETIKILEP

-2850 VVFGGIA
+2850 VTFGGIA

-2872 VRIEINSSDVVS
+2872 VKIEINSSDVVS
-2884 GGTATSTVG
+2884 GGTATSLVG
-2893 GLVATNERTGYITN
+2893 GLVGTNEKTGYITN
-2907 SAVGAKLFR
+2907 SSVGAKLFR
-2916 SAVKQTEDTKTYDG
+2916 SKTKQNDEKTYDG
-2930 FNIYCY
+2930 FDIYCY

-2941 FVGTNNGK
+2941 FVGTNGGK

-2982 CFVQGRRSEN
+2982 CYVQGRRSEN

-3034 AIAGFVYVDSSSS
+3034 AIAGFVYVDSASSI
-3047 VISRS
+3047 ISRS

-3085 IFNDCFFLN
+3085 VLNDCFFLN
-3094 DRTKNDQ
+3094 DRTKNDK
-3101 WGNTNFYTEGSSDPE
+3101 WENTNFYIEGQSDPA

-3148 TSGQYAND
+3148 SDGQYAND
-3156 EMYNYVDGYTWAIIE
+3156 DKYSYVDGYTWAIIE

-3184 SQRDYQGKKKNYTGY
+3184 SQRDYLGKKKNYTGY
-3199 TQIFELRS
+3199 TQIFALQS
-3207 TSDWKSAKRESDPS
+3207 TSDWKSAKRDNDPS
-3221 ITDYTNASSGKLL
+3221 ITDYTSSSSGKLL

-3241 DTVDFIYPAVETVNG
+3241 DTVDFIYPAVETANG
-3256 NFESLVI
+3256 NYESLVI
-3263 TYQVVKNGGKT
+3263 TYQVVKDGGKT
-3274 TYTNPVAEY
+3274 TYVNPVAEY
-3283 GEEKRVLDIQEGSIN
+3283 GEDKRVLDIQEGSIN
-3298 DESPKDSNF
+3298 DENPKDTNF

-3337 TYYYSGN
+3337 TYYYKGDVSGI
-3344 TSGTSFASGNQTNPV
+3344 SFASGNQTNPV

-3377 DDTLDKYFRIICD
+3377 DDNLDKYFRIICD
-3390 IDIDGEFLSTSK
+3390 IDLDGEFLSTSK
-3402 TNFTGVMQGNHMTI
+3402 TNFTGVLQGNHMTI
-3416 NNLSMS
+3416 DNLSMS

-3435 FGMFAKITSNEEKDT
+3435 FGMFAKITSDEKKDT

-3473 AGIVSGSSVKTD
+3473 AGIVTGTSVKTD
-3485 KKVLFNNISIVS
+3485 KKVLFNNISIAA

-3527 TTDVSVISAYDAS
+3527 TTDVSVISTFDAS
-3540 GDSSETV
+3540 GDASEAV
-3547 RLYIADK
+3547 RLYLK
-3554 SNLSSCSY
+3554 ENSNLSSCSY

-3574 VVDSATKK
+3574 VVDKATKK

-3612 AIANYINIEVESN
+3612 TIANYVNVQVESN
-3625 DTSFIKSRFYGGGI
+3625 DTSFVKAQFYGGGI

-3650 SARNIGEDDSTVSI
+3650 SARNVDENDSTVSV

-3670 QYNYFFNAAGTQ
+3670 QYDYFFNAAGTQ
-3682 TIAVGGLAGLN
+3682 TVAIGGLVGLN
-3693 NGGLISNCISTI
+3693 NGGLISNCIGAI

-3710 RTSIVGG
+3710 RTTIVGG

-3739 KIIGGLVGTFNDRE
+3739 KIIGGLVGTINDKE
-3753 MISSAESTFSEEA
+3753 MIASPESSFSEKA
-3766 MMKEDSV
+3766 MMKDDDV
-3773 HLSLSGTESTEGVIC
+3773 HLALTGYNLAEGSQVIC
-3788 RISNCIA
+3788 RISNCVA

-3805 TYIRKINSITKIAVG
+3805 KYVRKIEAITKVAVG
-3820 GFIGLISTINNPSA
+3820 GFVGLISTIDNTDEN
-3834 DGKETLTWEDKIVFD
+3834 GKTYTWKDKIVFD

-3860 GTSKKYLKA
+3860 GTSKRYLKA
-3869 AYVNST
+3869 AYACNT
-3875 FDYAKG
+3875 FDYAKN
-3881 VKEDEYTILCNSQG
+3881 VSESNYTILCNIQG
-3895 VQAVFPAEQQE
+3895 QQSVFPAGQQE
-3906 LYISTQSSDI
+3906 LYVSTQSSDI
-3916 SYTIRRIPFTKYT
+3916 SYTIKRIPFTTYSD
-3929 NKSSEGNEYKNIIYV
+3929 KSSEGDEYKNIIYQIEKTGNKDFSQDEGFYDEIKILEITSSRETYTGS
-3944 FENTDKTFSED
+3944 FESGIWYHSNNTDKPVE
-3955 PKFYQAIKI
+3955 
-3964 FDIGET
+3964 
-3970 KRENFKNKEPDTWY
+3970 
-3984 RSDGEKV
+3984 
-3991 DYTWFAEHFGIVYE
+3991 YTWFAEHFGVVYE
-4005 QYEYYYKSDK
+4005 KYEYKYEDG
-4015 TTVTGIRKVVDYNN
+4015 TVVTGIQKVVDYNH
-4029 MGSEDTMVVDF
+4029 MGEDDDLVKAFGNYNIEASGENTFYTVGYNDLSKLPTRTMVVDATK
-4040 GNTYDISLDSDNY
+4040 NETKEIT
-4053 YKASYIKMPESSK
+4053 PE
-4066 RTIVVNSETGETG
+4066 TAT
-4079 EEYPDTTK
+4079 
-4087 SKTTFCYIARPT
+4087 TTFCYIARPT
-4099 ISDFTFDRTFEYKS
+4099 ISKFTFDRTFDYKS
-4113 GSEKVETIND
+4113 NNEVIND
-4123 IAVYGVDVADS
+4123 IALYGGIEN
-4134 KTGACSYANV
+4134 TGAIKNGANSFAEV
-4144 GDLITQNTF
+4144 GLLTNQSTF
-4153 VINGLKL
+4153 ILNGLKL
-4160 FELDVNK
+4160 FEF
-4167 GGSEDRIGLWT
+4167 EDDKPTSLWT
-4178 EVEENSNIYKLSDAM
+4178 EVEKDSKIYRLSEEM
-4193 LEVWKKKTG
+4193 LAVWG
-4202 DDSWHIDLPDGGK
+4202 GVDLPDGGK
-4215 IVDVTIHIAK
+4215 IVDITIHVAQAE
-4225 SDVDRDVYVSKVVLT
+4225 VDKTWYVSKVILT
-4240 YEYSGV
+4240 YKYDGV
-4246 VVEDSSSKATFLK
+4246 VVEDNSSKATFLK
-4259 QSQNAENPLVTTYS
+4259 QSQNPDNPLETTYS
-4273 LISSSKKSAFKS
+4273 LISSAKKSAFKS
-4285 FDSGYWIFAD
+4285 FDSGYWIFAN
-4295 DFYSGVVTFASKYP
+4295 DFYSGVIPFESKYP

-4322 FRTSAT
+4322 FRTT
-4328 SGLINEINT
+4328 GETGLITEIKT
-4337 AEELALFAYLVNNGN
+4337 AEDLALFAYLVNSGN
-4352 TYANTEVRLT
+4352 DYANQEVKLI

-4371 WIPIGTSANPFKG
+4371 WIPIGKDAAHPFKG
-4384 TFNGQGHTIKYIS
+4384 KFIGQGRTIKYIS
-4397 VDENSLANSQQT
+4397 VDENSLAKSEET

-4414 GLFGCIS
+4414 GLFGYLS
-4421 GAEISSLILLGGET
+4421 GAAISSLTLLGGET
-4435 KGNYAGGLAGMAAGS
+4435 KGNYAGGLAGYAENS
-4450 KIKGVVNRN
+4450 KCSGIANRN

-4474 TDSTFESCINYAE
+4474 TKSTFEGCINYAE
-4487 VKSSNIYDST
+4487 VKSSNNYDAQN
-4497 VVYVGGLVGQM
+4497 VYVGGLVGQM
-4508 TDGEIK
+4508 TSGEIK
-4514 TTNGIETANNG
+4514 NPEGVETANNG
-4525 TVQAQSTH
+4525 TIQAQSTH
-4533 NNHFAEHLVSLYA
+4533 NNHFGENPHKINLYA
-4546 GGIAGCAE
+4546 GGIVGCAE
-4554 NTTISCDLKNYGNV
+4554 NVKISCDLKNYGNV
-4568 NVVTNAANLW
+4568 NVTTNAANIW
-4578 AGGLFGRLNTTTCAG
+4578 AGGLFGKLNTTSCAG

-4612 RSKMYIGGNVGEA
+4612 RSKMYVGGNVGEA
-4625 ITDMSQMS
+4625 ITSMSQMS
-4633 NEEDVKVAC
+4633 NEEDVTVVC
-4642 DLVTRQDSYVG
+4642 DLVTRLDSYVG
-4653 GIAGLLSGNLSESYN
+4653 GIAGLLSGNLIESYN
-4668 AKNITFISK
+4668 AKNITFTSK
-4677 GGDAAYVAGLAGY
+4677 GGDAAYVAGLVG
-4690 VSCAEGKTVTVV
+4690 VMSCAEGSDVIAV
-4702 SNCYNSGKV
+4702 SDCYNSGKV

-4724 VGLCE
+4724 AGLCE
-4729 ENSTNH
+4729 GATNH
-4735 VVIQYTLSIGQIST
+4735 VVIKNTLSIGQIST
-4749 QSGEGTCLTG
+4749 QSGEGACLTG

-4767 TKLIYRPE
+4767 TSLIYRPE
-4775 SYIVDEAQ
+4775 NIVDEAQ

-4801 QTQEGLGGNLPSDYE
+4801 QTQDGLGGELPANYE

-4836 PEGEKKPAWNFGNG
+4836 PEGEAIWNFGNG
-4850 VDPAIWEWK
+4850 VGKATWEWK

-4865 TLVNNSPN
+4865 TLANNSPN

-4902 LLSNSGTF
+4902 LLSNSGTL

-4955 VDGTAV
+4955 VDGSAV
-4961 VLSGVTGLKLGGLFG
+4961 VLSGIKDLKLGGLFG
-4976 VVKNSKIANL
+4976 VVRNSKIANL

-4992 VKNVNNAAAVVSKAN
+4992 VKNVNNAAGVVAKAN

-5017 VSEAKSC
+5017 IGEAKSC
-5024 GIVGDIV
+5024 GIVGDLV

-5038 LEDSLDTQSAKLGLH
+5038 LENSLDTQSAKLGLH

-5068 TATQCV
+5068 ERTQCV
-5074 GGLVASLK
+5074 GGLVANLK
-5082 NSSVVNSYNGANGL
+5082 NSSVVNCYNGTNGL
-5096 ISIGNP
+5096 VSIGSP
-5102 QKPSET
+5102 SKPSET
-5108 VMVIGKQ
+5108 VMVVGSQ
-5115 ENGKVV
+5115 ENGELV

-5137 PAMFEIVDGVLKK
+5137 PALFEIVDGEMKK
-5150 VDGEGVNPVFANLT
+5150 VDGEGVTPVFDNLT
-5164 DSTSDGKKSTIWA
+5164 SSTSDGKKSTIWA

-5215 QVDGYKSR
+5215 QIDGYKSR
-5223 IRTAAKAT
+5223 VRAAADAN

-5264 AWLSLAVNSGMRT
+5264 AWLSLAVNSGMR
-5277 SHCEF
+5277 SAHCEF

-5304 AFCGVFNF
+5304 AFCGVFNL

-5324 LSYNYAGLFGWTS
+5324 LSYTYAGLFGWTS

-5376 KNISVATA
+5376 KNISVSTA

-5404 TIQYKMENILSR
+5404 TIQYKMENIISR

-5429 DLSDYN
+5429 DLSDYS

-5452 FSINIGGIS
+5452 VSINIGGIS

-5557 YSTGYVESCLNS
+5557 HSTGYVESCLNS

-5578 SIFSYI
+5578 SVFSYI

-5628 DFSGDVSVLFNGVGN
+5628 NFSGDVSVMFDSAGN
-5643 FGSAAKGIGLSDP
+5643 FGSATTGIGLSDP
-5656 ALGDKTNAYTMGVDS
+5656 AIDKNATIYSSDFTKFS
-5671 FQVNAADQTLF
+5671 INSADQTLF
-5682 QPSYW
+5682 QPTYW
-5687 SGTSSSIHLKSQK
+5687 SGNSSAIHLKSQK

-5712 ISLFDK
+5712 ISLVEKDDG
-5718 TTSTRSPLVYQEQG
+5718 SRSPLVYQEQG

-5741 IGGDYSLEIAK
+5741 TDGNYSLEVAK
-5752 DSEMKAI
+5752 DSEMEAI

-5775 ETKFDTSESVSVE
+5775 ETDFGTSESVTVE

-5803 VKN
+5803 VKK